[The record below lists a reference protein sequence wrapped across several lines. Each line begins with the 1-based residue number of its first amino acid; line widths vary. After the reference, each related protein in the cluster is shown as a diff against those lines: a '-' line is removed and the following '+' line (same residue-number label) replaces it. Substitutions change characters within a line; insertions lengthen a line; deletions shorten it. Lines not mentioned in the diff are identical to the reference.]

1 MFCQECGKKNV
12 KGAKFCEDCGAKLVS
27 NSKVS
32 KEKKPLDKK
41 TKVLVGTILT
51 IVILFAICFGIL
63 SNKYKPTNVAKDY
76 FLVLTSGD
84 TDKLYD
90 YLDVKNSGFTSKKVF
105 EKVVKLSKEDIT
117 NYSVGEGKL
126 SDDGLTMT
134 VPINYTTRGV
144 KTSDVFTVN
153 LVKNKEKKFLF
164 FDNWEVS
171 NESSEVKTDF
181 SLRVPKDSKVS
192 LEGIALDKKYLD
204 KEDSSLYDKYII
216 PQIFKGKYNAV
227 VTLKNGFVLDSD
239 VDILGSSAYLT
250 NLELPSKEKEKLTK
264 KLPKIIDTI
273 YQNAVDKKAFGDI
286 KRDYEYDGANL
297 SDLERSYTSLTNG
310 TELSGLTKF
319 TTKDVKI
326 ISSKLSGSYISITAK
341 INFEYTAKRSWFGEE
356 KTNTKED
363 EDTVYLDFDYS
374 NGEYKLV
381 DISSFPKYFS
391 VL

>member
-63 SNKYKPTNVAKDY
+63 SNKFKPTNVAKDY

-90 YLDVKNSGFTSKKVF
+90 YLGVKNSGFTSKKVF

-192 LEGIALDKKYLD
+192 LEGITLDKKYLD
-204 KEDSSLYDKYII
+204 KEDNNLYDKYII

-227 VTLKNGFVLDSD
+227 VTLKNGFVLNSD

-286 KRDYEYDGANL
+286 KKDYEYDGANL
-297 SDLERSYTSLTNG
+297 SDLERSYTSLMNG

-319 TTKDVKI
+319 TTKEVKI
-326 ISSKLSGSYISITAK
+326 ASSKLSGSYISVTAK

-363 EDTVYLDFDYS
+363 EDTIYLDFDYS